1 MNAHNRNE
9 GKRCQQILAS
19 AKELILTFDMA
30 GNITYLNE
38 SGMEK
43 IGYFEEEFPDMNIA
57 DIFSPD
63 QLEKIKTNVL
73 VPRDAEDQTPRFHEI
88 EFTDRN
94 LSSLPM
100 EISASPVFKNGSFS
114 EILLIARPLV
124 RERTKFQRDT
134 PPPPPPPRND
144 ESPYQGITQAFTDM
158 ILTFDMEGNI
168 SYVNDRGADLT
179 GYFEDMLTDMKV
191 TAILPP
197 DLVRMLKR
205 KMLAPPL
212 TEKRKVVIPEV
223 QLAGRNAKLIPVEIT
238 ASLIMKHEQASDIL
252 VVIRDL
258 TRRKKLEKEL
268 LRAQKFESLDTLS
281 SGLVDNLNNLLTGI
295 MGNIDL
301 ARINLSSDD
310 KSHQILSYAKEG
322 CTNVKD
328 LIRQFVTFSKGETP
342 VRAANSVVT
351 LIRDAVSQISGSDNI
366 RYEISLPDDL
376 WLALFDEEQMK
387 RVMNNLIRNAIE
399 AMPSGGQI
407 RIHAENIIIGENR
420 KYSDLP
426 MKDGNYVKIS
436 VQDQGIGIPEENL
449 GKIFD
454 PYFSS
459 KKMGK
464 RGRGL
469 GLTIVYS
476 IIKKHHGYVYVD
488 SDPRAQTVF
497 HIYLPVAKKKR
508 ELPGKTETPTSLS
521 KGNILIMDD
530 EAIVIE
536 VASQMLDRLG
546 YDATLAKDGMEV
558 IDIYEKA
565 VRSGKAFDAVILDL
579 HIDGGMGGT
588 VAMKKLL
595 QMDPDVKGIVS
606 SGYANDPEMTDFE
619 KYGFCG
625 VVEKPYSM
633 HELRNILNRI
643 IDQNKTI
650 RISKQE
656 WLERR
661 SAMQ

>member
-1 MNAHNRNE
+1 MNGHNRNE
-9 GKRCQQILAS
+9 GKRCRQILAS

-73 VPRDAEDQTPRFHEI
+73 MPRDTEDQTPCFHEI

-124 RERTKFQRDT
+124 RERTKFQRGT
-134 PPPPPPPRND
+134 PPPPRNN

-179 GYFEDMLTDMKV
+179 GYFKDMLTDMKV

-197 DLVRMLKR
+197 GLVRMLKR

-223 QLAGRNAKLIPVEIT
+223 QLAGRNAKLIPVEIV
-238 ASLIMKHEQASDIL
+238 ASLIMKQGQPSDIL

-301 ARINLSSDD
+301 ARISLSSDD

-436 VQDQGIGIPEENL
+436 VLDQGIGIPEEHL
-449 GKIFD
+449 GNIFD

-488 SDPRAQTVF
+488 SDPMAQTVF

-536 VASQMLDRLG
+536 WQ
-546 YDATLAKDGMEV
+546 
-558 IDIYEKA
+558 
-565 VRSGKAFDAVILDL
+565 
-579 HIDGGMGGT
+579 
-588 VAMKKLL
+588 
-595 QMDPDVKGIVS
+595 VKCWTGW
-606 SGYANDPEMTDFE
+606 DMTR
-619 KYGFCG
+619 
-625 VVEKPYSM
+625 
-633 HELRNILNRI
+633 HW
-643 IDQNKTI
+643 QKTGW
-650 RISKQE
+650 K
-656 WLERR
+656 
-661 SAMQ
+661 

>member
-1 MNAHNRNE
+1 MNGHNRNE
-9 GKRCQQILAS
+9 GKRCRQILAS

-73 VPRDAEDQTPRFHEI
+73 MPRDTEDQTPCFHEI

-124 RERTKFQRDT
+124 RERTKFQRGT
-134 PPPPPPPRND
+134 PPPPRNN

-179 GYFEDMLTDMKV
+179 GYFKDMLTDMKV

-197 DLVRMLKR
+197 GLVRMLKR

-223 QLAGRNAKLIPVEIT
+223 QLAGRNAKLIPVEIV
-238 ASLIMKHEQASDIL
+238 ASLIMKQGQPSDIL

-301 ARINLSSDD
+301 ARISLSSDD

-436 VQDQGIGIPEENL
+436 VLDQGIGIPEENL

-488 SDPRAQTVF
+488 SDPMAQTVF

-661 SAMQ
+661 SAMG